1 MLTTLL
7 YILTNKN
14 ESKQH
19 TECIQQFYIAHK
31 FPWINISSTVQWSII
46 LQPCR
51 SKIRHYLEHF
61 VKLFHIKMM
70 VHLQM
75 GFQSLDKFYP
85 SAPKTHLSLQL
96 FSWSSPIQKYFSSSL
111 LFTKWDRD
119 EREPSRFPYHGIFKE
134 EEKKYSHYFTSPIKL
149 FFFSFSLNTTIP
161 NPLVC
166 FKSCREK
173 LGLHKHGLYNSI
185 TKIWRKLVSSDSISE
200 VSPWTLPDLIRKH
213 SASLWQL
220 LKKIIMTW
228 PLSSFR
234 WKSSRKWQETEV
246 RQELIKEPLARE
258 ERNADSRRRYNF
270 LNWKT
275 RNE

>member
-61 VKLFHIKMM
+61 VKLFHIKIM

-119 EREPSRFPYHGIFKE
+119 EREPSRFPYHGISKE
-134 EEKKYSHYFTSPIKL
+134 EGKKYSHYFTSPIKL
-149 FFFSFSLNTTIP
+149 FFSFSLNTTIP
-161 NPLVC
+161 NPPGVL
-166 FKSCREK
+166 
-173 LGLHKHGLYNSI
+173 
-185 TKIWRKLVSSDSISE
+185 
-200 VSPWTLPDLIRKH
+200 
-213 SASLWQL
+213 
-220 LKKIIMTW
+220 
-228 PLSSFR
+228 
-234 WKSSRKWQETEV
+234 
-246 RQELIKEPLARE
+246 QELQGETRVAQARAVQLNYRDLKE
-258 ERNADSRRRYNF
+258 
-270 LNWKT
+270 T
-275 RNE
+275 RVLGQYLWGLTMNTAWSD